1 MRLMTEAEKTLHEKR
16 EWMKDVAIKLL
27 SQYETPYVVDGAGR
41 MISAASSAAQ
51 SAKEMADVIF
61 GPDID
66 CQGYIPS
73 DAERDSF
80 LQQLREK
87 RDELNQK

>member
-61 GPDID
+61 GPDTD
-66 CQGYIPS
+66 GQGYTS
-73 DAERDSF
+73 DAERDRL
-80 LQQLREK
+80 LQQLREM

>member
-1 MRLMTEAEKTLHEKR
+1 MRLMTEAEKTLREKR
-16 EWMKDVAIKLL
+16 EWMKDVAVKLL
-27 SQYETPYVVDGAGR
+27 SQYETPYVVDGAGH

-80 LQQLREK
+80 LQQLREEC
-87 RDELNQK
+87 DELNRK

>member
-1 MRLMTEAEKTLHEKR
+1 MRLMTEAEKTLREKR

-51 SAKEMADVIF
+51 SAKEMADIIF
-61 GPDID
+61 DTDID
-66 CQGYIPS
+66 CQVQTVS
-73 DAERDSF
+73 AAE

-87 RDELNQK
+87 FDELNRK